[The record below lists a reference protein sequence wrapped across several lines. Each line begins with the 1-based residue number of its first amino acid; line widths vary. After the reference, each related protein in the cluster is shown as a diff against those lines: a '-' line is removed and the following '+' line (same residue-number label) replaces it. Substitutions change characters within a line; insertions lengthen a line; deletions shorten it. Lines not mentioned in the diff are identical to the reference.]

1 MVTKNQIKVLTT
13 NMWVK
18 IEKTTSLPHPLPPL
32 QETWRGGSGKTL
44 TIIGST
50 IQRSDIKL
58 KRWVAVAILSLTN
71 KIGYNFFGFGAGVLQ
86 IAVDYNMVE

>member
-1 MVTKNQIKVLTT
+1 MGKDRENHLTPSPRFPST
-13 NMWVK
+13 GDLK
-18 IEKTTSLPHPLPPL
+18 
-32 QETWRGGSGKTL
+32 RGSGKTL

-58 KRWVAVAILSLTN
+58 ERWVAVAMLSLTN
-71 KIGYNFFGFGAGVLQ
+71 EIGYNFFGFGAGVLQ